1 MPSGLSAP
9 GVYHWNLG
17 QIEEFRQ
24 NVMSPIPPKI
34 VPKQWFIDV
43 FERGNH
49 TGYFYQ
55 PPFLDIDLEN
65 CANEDQN

>member
-1 MPSGLSAP
+1 
-9 GVYHWNLG
+9 
-17 QIEEFRQ
+17 
-24 NVMSPIPPKI
+24 MSPIPPKI